1 MRLLDRLRA
10 HRRPAR
16 RCATRGAARAVV
28 LVYDAEVEPATL
40 LALKHELVASGARV
54 RFERRVKNLRALLDR
69 VAADGFDAFA
79 TVTTETTDA
88 SSLAFRDLG
97 A

>member
-1 MRLLDRLRA
+1 M
-10 HRRPAR
+10 
-16 RCATRGAARAVV
+16 
-28 LVYDAEVEPATL
+28 
-40 LALKHELVASGARV
+40 

-88 SSLAFRDLG
+88 SSLAFRDLS